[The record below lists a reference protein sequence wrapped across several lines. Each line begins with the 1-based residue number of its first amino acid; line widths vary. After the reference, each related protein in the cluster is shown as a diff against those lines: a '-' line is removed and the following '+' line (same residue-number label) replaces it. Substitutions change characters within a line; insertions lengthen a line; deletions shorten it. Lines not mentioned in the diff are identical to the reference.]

1 MFSRKFKHVLAFSLL
16 FYVVSSPFTYRFVN
30 SVVEPIVQVKTAE
43 GSCPTQAGLVVHTLV
58 FALLSYYVLCAL

>member
-1 MFSRKFKHVLAFSLL
+1 MFSKKLKYAVAYALA
-16 FYVVSSPFTYRFVN
+16 FYVVSSPFTFRFVN